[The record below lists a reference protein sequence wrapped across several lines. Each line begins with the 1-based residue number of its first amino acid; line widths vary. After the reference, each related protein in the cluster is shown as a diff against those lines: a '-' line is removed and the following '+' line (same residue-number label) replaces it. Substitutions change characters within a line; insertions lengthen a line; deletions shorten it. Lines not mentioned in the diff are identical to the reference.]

1 MCVYVCAICDSL
13 IDFEIAEG
21 SSSSAYTWLNG
32 RLVRACLQGGEKEDD
47 GRMCSRDAVVAV
59 AVVVV
64 AAAAAPSSPP
74 QMSPGK
80 HPIAGLS
87 SLSLSARTAR
97 RGLCVINAFCKW
109 KGLPSLD

>member
-21 SSSSAYTWLNG
+21 DSSAYPWLNG

-87 SLSLSARTAR
+87 SLSLSAHRQAR
-97 RGLCVINAFCKW
+97 LVC
-109 KGLPSLD
+109 D